1 MTFEI
6 KFIIIILVL
15 NTKKG
20 EIKMAVLARPISI
33 SFDLDKDKTEEFFR
47 LNKRGT
53 VNKAIER
60 MEKHLRAFKKR
71 EINKSK
77 I

>member
-1 MTFEI
+1 MKE
-6 KFIIIILVL
+6 
-15 NTKKG
+15 KG

-60 MEKHLRAFKKR
+60 IEKHVQASKKR
-71 EINKSK
+71 EIDK
-77 I
+77 

>member
-1 MTFEI
+1 
-6 KFIIIILVL
+6 
-15 NTKKG
+15 
-20 EIKMAVLARPISI
+20 MAVLARPISI

-53 VNKAIER
+53 VNKSIER
-60 MEKHLRAFKKR
+60 IEKHLQASKKR